1 MPHGLHPFTPG
12 FVGPLLAVY
21 EDPDHHGTLWYPS
34 LIRTHGTTYG
44 LHQVL
49 KRPAHLA
56 RLALSEEQLPVYVDS
71 LSKIFSFVEQL
82 NAADTAAVEP
92 MAHPLAD
99 QVQRLRPDEVL
110 DVDRHEKYQRNASR
124 VEADL
129 YLVPKVI
136 E

>member
-1 MPHGLHPFTPG
+1 M
-12 FVGPLLAVY
+12 
-21 EDPDHHGTLWYPS
+21 S
-34 LIRTHGTTYG
+34 LTRNDVENI
-44 LHQVL
+44 
-49 KRPAHLA
+49 AHLA

-99 QVQRLRPDEVL
+99 QVQRLRPDEVA